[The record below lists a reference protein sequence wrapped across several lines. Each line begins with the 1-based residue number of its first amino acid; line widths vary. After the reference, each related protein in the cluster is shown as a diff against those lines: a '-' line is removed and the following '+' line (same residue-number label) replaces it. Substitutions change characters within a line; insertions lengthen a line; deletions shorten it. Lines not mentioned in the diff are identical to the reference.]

1 MVSMFDGGPHEDAW
15 YDRLAPDGDW
25 KGAGAPFT
33 EEEMLDDDRRRL
45 MDRWR
50 EFEDSQTGRW
60 LTENTGLLEHLGDE
74 EARPAARLSLGLIVL
89 ALALSALLLPVAGGN
104 PVLYAIGVLPLWVVC
119 VGAAVAANVFWDAYR
134 DSGER
139 MADRLSVKPG
149 LATRRQVAAQLG
161 ARAVMRDVVPA
172 VLPATLERWRRHEPG
187 AVAPMPWMAAMLVG
201 ESHGIDVWL
210 DCERHVYV
218 LGPTR
223 SGKTVCVVIP
233 AVVEAP
239 GFCLVTSTR
248 SDIIMATKAIR
259 ERGVDD
265 RRLGARFGGHGQV
278 SIFDPEGIGE
288 ADPYTRHDLK
298 WTPLMG
304 CDDPTIARRRAQ
316 TLVSIGGFGDNSQNR
331 EWGVS
336 AGGFIQALLYAA
348 AISDLPISACYE
360 WSISPEKAVKAAELI
375 ERNAPEGVMDQWA
388 ETVTALKTMDT
399 RLRENQW
406 MGVKNAFAILADPKV
421 AARLDISPHDP
432 RLADVREM
440 VRRGDT
446 IYVLSRPKDGSGGG
460 NAGTLVALLL
470 DTFQEACQQLAFSGE
485 TGSRRK
491 IEPPARFVLDELSNI
506 EKWPALRNAVTQ
518 GGGNGYQLVMVE
530 QARAMMQKDYGREDE
545 ETIWGNCHR
554 LLLKGETGSDT
565 LRWWVEQIG
574 RHARTRHERSWSPGQ
589 GAAGGVSERHENE
602 DSVQASELS
611 RLPRGYMICYPLGAD
626 APCLCRTMHFQQ
638 RGWWRE
644 GAMPGPGKETRHDR

>member
-1 MVSMFDGGPHEDAW
+1 MRLWDDNKDDRRDEDGEW
-15 YDRLAPDGDW
+15 YERLMPDGDR
-25 KGAGAPFT
+25 KINGFDRQ
-33 EEEMLDDDRRRL
+33 ELLDDDRRRV
-45 MDRWR
+45 MAKWR
-50 EFEDSQTGRW
+50 AFEESDPGRW
-60 LTENTGLLEHLGDE
+60 VIDHTDLLRRLTDE
-74 EARPAARLSLGLIVL
+74 ESHTCVRLIVL
-89 ALALSALLLPVAGGN
+89 IAGVSAVWSVLAWGWNDGN
-104 PVLYAIGVLPLWVVC
+104 PFMYVLGTLPLWIV
-119 VGAAVAANVFWDAYR
+119 AVWLCLLVWMFWDSYR

-139 MADRLSVKPG
+139 AADRLNIKPG

-161 ARAVMRDVVPA
+161 ARAVMRDVVPS
-172 VLPATLERWRRHEPG
+172 VLPKTLDDWRHHRRATP
-187 AVAPMPWMAAMLVG
+187 PMPWDAAMLVG
-201 ESHGIDVWL
+201 DCHGIDVWL
-210 DCERHVYV
+210 DCERHAYV

-259 ERGVDD
+259 EHGVRD
-265 RRLGARFGGHGQV
+265 RVLGAKFGGHGKV
-278 SIFDPEGIGE
+278 AIFDPEGIG
-288 ADPYTRHDLK
+288 ADDPYTRHDLK

-304 CDDPTIARRRAQ
+304 CDDPTTARRRAQ
-316 TLVSIGGFGDNSQNR
+316 TLVSIGGFGDGSNNQ

-348 AISDLPISACYE
+348 AIGDLTIRSCYE
-360 WSISPEKAVKAAELI
+360 WSLSPEKAVKAAEII
-375 ERNAPEGVMDQWA
+375 ERKAPQGQMGLWA
-388 ETVTALKTMDT
+388 DTISALKTMDT

-406 MGVKNAFAILADPKV
+406 MGVKNAFAIIADPKV

-432 RLADVREM
+432 RLADIKEM

-446 IYVLSRPKDGSGGG
+446 IYVISRPKDGSGGG
-460 NAGTLVALLL
+460 NAGMLVALLL
-470 DTFQEACQQLAFSGE
+470 DTFQEACQQLAFSKE

-518 GGGNGYQLVMVE
+518 GGGNGYQLIMVE
-530 QARAMMQKDYGREDE
+530 QARAMMQKDYGKDDE

-565 LRWWVEQIG
+565 LKWWVEQVG
-574 RHARTRHERSWSPGQ
+574 RHQHTRQDRNWNPGQ
-589 GAAGGVSERHENE
+589 GPFGGFSEHRENE
-602 DSVQASELS
+602 DSIQPSELS

-626 APCLCRTMHFQQ
+626 APAFCRTRHYQK
-638 RGWWRE
+638 RGWWTPD
-644 GAMPGPGKETRHDR
+644 AADRDRKDVR